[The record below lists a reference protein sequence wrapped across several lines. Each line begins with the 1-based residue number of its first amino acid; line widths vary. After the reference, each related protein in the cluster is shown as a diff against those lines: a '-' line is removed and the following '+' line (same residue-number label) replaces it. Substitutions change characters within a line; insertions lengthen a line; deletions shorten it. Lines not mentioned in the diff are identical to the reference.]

1 MPVFIYAGMR
11 NGARDQDIHDTLIY
25 KRVIEVARELKL
37 SPGAIRAAEK
47 HISNTSVFELNL
59 LGGGQQSARSW
70 PTPSERPR
78 SARTGTTR
86 ALFETLNCPAR

>member
-11 NGARDQDIHDTLIY
+11 NAARDQDIHDTLIY

-59 LGGGQQSARSW
+59 LGGGGAAIGKVVADSFRKATLGAYRNYH
-70 PTPSERPR
+70 
-78 SARTGTTR
+78 GTFR
-86 ALFETLNCPAR
+86 NLELPC

>member
-1 MPVFIYAGMR
+1 MPAFIYAGMR

-59 LGGGQQSARSW
+59 LRGAAIGKVVADSFRKATLGAYRNHH
-70 PTPSERPR
+70 
-78 SARTGTTR
+78 GTFR
-86 ALFETLNCPAR
+86 NFELPC